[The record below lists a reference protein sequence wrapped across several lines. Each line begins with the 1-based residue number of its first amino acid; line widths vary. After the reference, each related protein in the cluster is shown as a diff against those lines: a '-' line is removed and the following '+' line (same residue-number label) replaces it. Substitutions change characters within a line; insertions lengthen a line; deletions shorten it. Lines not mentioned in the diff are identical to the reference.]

1 MKISIKEMLHSYAA
15 GLQKTW
21 QHDRLSTVGA
31 SEVGQCIRKTWFAK
45 NEVALDAGYV
55 DRYGAKLR
63 GDIIEAHYW
72 VPGLLSSLPDGM
84 QLLYA
89 GENQRTLVDGYL
101 SATPDGLLIGVE
113 RDCLAHMGI
122 SDIGGE
128 CLAVEAKSI
137 DPRVDIKVEKPEH
150 SFQTQ
155 VQMGL
160 LRHATECKPAYAL
173 ISYVDASFLDDV
185 REFAVPFDPNI
196 YTVAKSR
203 ARLVMTSEAALELPP
218 EGKIAGGDE
227 CKYCAWSSHCAHV
240 TVAGIPQADAASLGQ
255 NAATELKHLRDRERA
270 LDAQQDTTAT
280 EHSQACEDIKEFLRA
295 NGVRGYRGDGWSV
308 AWSSVKGRKTID
320 QTAVDA
326 AGLDLSPYQK
336 PGKPSDRLI
345 VK

>member
-1 MKISIKEMLHSYAA
+1 MKISIRDMLHSHAA

-21 QHDRLSTVGA
+21 QHNRLSTVGA

-45 NEVALDAGYV
+45 NEIAQDTGYQ
-55 DRYGAKLR
+55 DRFGAKLR

-72 VPGLLSSLPDGM
+72 VPGLLSSLPDGVR
-84 QLLYA
+84 LLYA
-89 GENQRTLVDGYL
+89 GREQRTLVDGYL
-101 SATPDGLLIGVE
+101 SATPDGVLVGVE

-122 SDIGGE
+122 SDIGSD

-137 DPRVDIKVEKPEH
+137 DPRIDIKIEKPEH

-155 VQMGL
+155 IQMGL
-160 LRHATECKPAYAL
+160 LRHATEYKPAYAL

-185 REFAVPFDPNI
+185 REFAVAYDTAI
-196 YTVAKSR
+196 YAVAKSR
-203 ARLVMTSEAALELPP
+203 ARQVMVETDPLNLPP
-218 EGKIAGGDE
+218 EGKIAGADE
-227 CKYCAWSSHCAHV
+227 CKYCAWSSHCAQV
-240 TVAGIPQADAASLGQ
+240 TVAGIPTEDKTLGQ
-255 NAATELKHLRDRERA
+255 NAASELKHLRDRERA
-270 LDAQQDTTAT
+270 LDAQQEATAT

-336 PGKPSDRLI
+336 PGKPGDRLI